1 MPVNNASPSIAKVT
15 PESLQVDRPEAKQI
29 VLTDNAGKQRLIMN
43 IDDQNTVRL
52 TINRGNQSAR
62 STRSRSF
69 FYPDSQ
75 RWPTTSMTKN
85 AHVIISTEKKQP
97 RMVPGQS
104 VESAAKFFY
113 YDETEKLVELI
124 KRPPSTDDANSK
136 PL

>member
-1 MPVNNASPSIAKVT
+1 MEISLRDPRGRNRFSIPTRKDGQ
-15 PESLQVDRPEAKQI
+15 P
-29 VLTDNAGKQRLIMN
+29 
-43 IDDQNTVRL
+43 
-52 TINRGNQSAR
+52 TI
-62 STRSRSF
+62 
-69 FYPDSQ
+69 
-75 RWPTTSMTKN
+75 SMTKN

-113 YDETEKLVELI
+113 YHETEKLVELI

>member
-1 MPVNNASPSIAKVT
+1 MPVNNASPSIARAT

-52 TINRGNQSAR
+52 SINRRNRFSIP
-62 STRSRSF
+62 TRK
-69 FYPDSQ
+69 DGQ
-75 RWPTTSMTKN
+75 PTISMSKN

-124 KRPPSTDDANSK
+124 KRPPPTDDANSK